1 VKKEWEFD
9 MNLNEL
15 KLFCSKRGNRHFVV
29 VQKKTCFREAEMLQ
43 YWGKLKI
50 ERICKKY
57 CNTMIHK

>member
-29 VQKKTCFREAEMLQ
+29 VQKKHAFV
-43 YWGKLKI
+43 KLK
-50 ERICKKY
+50 C
-57 CNTMIHK
+57 CNIGANSKLKGYVKNTAIL